1 MNNAH
6 RSMAKSDKYD
16 TNNNIVATLSCQNDW
31 VNGLDLNDTKKNRE
45 ILQKVIATA
54 ITNKPIT
61 APLTQYDPRV
71 AKIYRATET
80 NWQDDRYS

>member
-1 MNNAH
+1 MKSMGYVISVYWMNVNGNPNVG
-6 RSMAKSDKYD
+6 DLLITLYD
-16 TNNNIVATLSCQNDW
+16 TNNNIVATLSCQKDW

-61 APLTQYDPRV
+61 APSSNTIL
-71 AKIYRATET
+71 E
-80 NWQDDRYS
+80 